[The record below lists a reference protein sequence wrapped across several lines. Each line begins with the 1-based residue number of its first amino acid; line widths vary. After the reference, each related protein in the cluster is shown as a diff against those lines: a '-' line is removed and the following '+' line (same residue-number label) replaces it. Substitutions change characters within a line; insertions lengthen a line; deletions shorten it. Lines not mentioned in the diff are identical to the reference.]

1 MSLSV
6 NVMTRGP
13 GDRVAAM
20 LALFRDVAD
29 EILVALDDRADDATS
44 RRRSPASPTA

>member
-20 LALFRDVAD
+20 LALFRRVAD
-29 EILVALDDRADDATS
+29 EILVAVDDRAGPEVEAALA
-44 RRRSPASPTA
+44 ASPTG